1 MGIEKHSNM
10 PFLKRWGC
18 VISTPSMK
26 KDELSTSEKN
36 AIDYYYVEDFFYR
49 NQRKN
54 MRKVQDKMIN
64 YFSIQ

>member
-1 MGIEKHSNM
+1 
-10 PFLKRWGC
+10 
-18 VISTPSMK
+18 MK